1 MTNPNVDRAAPPKS
15 KTATKKRAAKKG
27 SKKS

>member
-1 MTNPNVDRAAPPKS
+1 MTNPNIDRAAPPKS
-15 KTATKKRAAKKG
+15 KATAKKRTSKKG